1 MIKTVS
7 YAYSWLTTDGEVL
20 GYIIGVYH
28 VISAFAAPI
37 LIVISHT
44 VYPSVWL
51 KLYVFMNLFFVFIQH
66 IILNICVLIP
76 VEEKL
81 TKQKTMF
88 YPMLEKL
95 LEPFHISIPNF
106 ITYIVIAEGIAISCF
121 GLEILSIIS
130 RFAYK
135 QYGIDF

>member
-1 MIKTVS
+1 
-7 YAYSWLTTDGEVL
+7 
-20 GYIIGVYH
+20 
-28 VISAFAAPI
+28 
-37 LIVISHT
+37 
-44 VYPSVWL
+44 
-51 KLYVFMNLFFVFIQH
+51 MNLFFVFIQH